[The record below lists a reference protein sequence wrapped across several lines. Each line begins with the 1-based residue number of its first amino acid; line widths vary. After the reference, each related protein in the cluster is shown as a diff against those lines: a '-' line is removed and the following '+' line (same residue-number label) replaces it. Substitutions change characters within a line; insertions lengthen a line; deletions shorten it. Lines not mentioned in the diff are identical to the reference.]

1 MKAAQER
8 AEHMAAKMGAAFAQG
23 ANQANAYG
31 NQQNDSNIGMMGTG
45 MAHGQMGMPG
55 QIQMQG

>member
-1 MKAAQER
+1 MQMKAAQER

-45 MAHGQMGMPG
+45 MAHGQMGIPG
-55 QIQMQG
+55 